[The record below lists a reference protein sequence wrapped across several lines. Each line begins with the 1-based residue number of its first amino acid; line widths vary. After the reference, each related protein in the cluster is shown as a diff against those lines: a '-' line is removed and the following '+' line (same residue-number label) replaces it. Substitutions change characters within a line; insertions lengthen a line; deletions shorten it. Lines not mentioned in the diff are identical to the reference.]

1 METSQTLI
9 DSLTDHLAL
18 FHSSRA
24 RNADRNP
31 NSIQPRAS
39 ILRWFSSLSV
49 SGRGAALT
57 VLDRDLISVLFNMLS
72 YLHRHGH
79 CFFFLLTDSPSSPS
93 VLYRRSRGF
102 LARAA
107 AGHVAET
114 ELGDSILLFSSGEF
128 GSHEPDAVTVSEK
141 FVSDIDRFVEVMDA
155 ITGGRFLTGEENIGT
170 GKAEKWP
177 EMAWLK
183 DKGYYSLESY
193 IANRLEIALII
204 SWREANGGGGR
215 KGKGGKGV
223 KDKAVA
229 ATSGMAANV
238 FWRKK
243 GCLDWWDRLDQRQR
257 HKALDA
263 FVGKASRTMAEE
275 IVKETENF
283 SKKKLLFF
291 NHLSPSCWETTKQS
305 FFKRSRYSIT
315 SDDISLLSYKRNSG
329 PPLIINKLVV
339 LHIISLLKREV
350 GHYGENCLFFTTLAM
365 AGSISDYV
373 LYKLRK
379 VLMDVS
385 VECTNLELLEDFGTS
400 KSNTVVQNKGKKN
413 SSKPRKPK
421 SGLKSSKDNKLE
433 GANNN
438 CPSSTKSSKQSK
450 TSCVIEEPKGSL
462 STLPLQETCEEM
474 LISGINKE
482 TEEASIK
489 NKSNPAKKKNKRKGK
504 NKTGPTSEVKN
515 QQSNRAKK
523 PVSDVNVKPLN
534 TKSIGCSKEWSDPS
548 QVYNNPHNFSNPSNG
563 TERENCLNVSCIID
577 DLTTENNI
585 VINKRV
591 EQETEQI
598 GTSDMADETLIPP
611 ITPLNLTQDVPNPTL
626 DLRNPF
632 WEGTPANF
640 DMPFAPTPQHVLSP
654 PLALPLSYDW
664 PPVYRSYN
672 SMTHNFSLA
681 HDFIDDSEAYYLS
694 EEEMDYNFPYSE
706 RGYNQFFGG
715 GVMYWSSAEYGSG
728 NGNGSYCS
736 DDSAWA
742 WHEADVNRV
751 IEEMSVLPSPSPS
764 PSPSTRAASI
774 AGSDNGL
781 EDSKPTL
788 APVKSSATSSCGDT
802 LPYMLRPINV
812 PNGITR
818 RGSRS
823 ELKPGQE
830 YHRSPCIPSSARRE
844 PSRVKRPPS
853 PVVLCVPRVP
863 RPPPPSPVGEFG
875 RRRAGGLP
883 VARSGSSSPRNWG
896 MRGVFSEEKGNLEK
910 GQVLLDGPEVVWPKS
925 ALTMMQPF
933 QGTPVLQEHLMKIT
947 QFSRDQQHPDIA
959 LPLQP
964 PNSTDCD
971 SRLVMNNLLHEEIDY
986 FYKQVSASNL
996 TRKPYITWAVNR
1008 VTRCLQVLWPRSRTS
1023 LFGSNATGLALP
1035 TSDVDLVISLPPV
1048 RNLEPIKEAGIL
1060 EGRNGIKETCLQHA
1074 ARHLLNQEWVRSDSL
1089 KTVEN
1094 TAIPVI
1100 MLEVEVP
1107 SDINLCNDNPLV
1119 SDNLQEAQENI
1130 LREQGDIPPQSDT
1143 STISKAQGN
1152 CAVVKSIRLDISFK
1166 SPSHTGLQTSEL
1178 VRELIQ
1184 QFPASVPLALVLKKF
1199 LADRSLDHSYSG
1211 GLSSYC
1217 LVLLITRFLQHEHH
1231 LGQPVKQNLG
1241 ILLMDFL
1248 YFFGNVFDPRQMR
1261 ISIRGSGLYLN
1272 RERGL
1277 SIDPIHIDD
1286 PLYPANNVGRN
1297 CFRIHQC
1304 IKAFADAFSLLESET
1319 ENLPGDDTAA
1329 TTASKFRLLRKIIP
1343 TIDCDE

>member
-1 METSQTLI
+1 METSQMLI

-24 RNADRNP
+24 KIPNRNS
-31 NSIQPRAS
+31 NSIQPRTS
-39 ILRWFSSLSV
+39 ILRWFSSLPV
-49 SGRGAALT
+49 SGRRAALT
-57 VLDRDLISVLFNMLS
+57 ILDRDLISVLFNMLS

-79 CFFFLLTDSPSSPS
+79 CFFFLLTDNPSAPS
-93 VLYRRSRGF
+93 VLYRRSRGL

-107 AGHVAET
+107 AGNVAET
-114 ELGDSILLFSSGEF
+114 ELGESILLFSSGES
-128 GSHEPDAVTVSEK
+128 GNHDPDAVTVSEE
-141 FVSDIDRFVEVMDA
+141 FISDIDRFVEVMDV
-155 ITGGRFLTGEENIGT
+155 ISEGRFLTGEENTGT
-170 GKAEKWP
+170 GKAVKWP
-177 EMAWLK
+177 ELAWLK

-193 IANRLEIALII
+193 IANRLENALRI
-204 SWREANGGGGR
+204 SWREANGGGGGR
-215 KGKGGKGV
+215 KGRGKGV
-223 KDKAVA
+223 KDKAVVG
-229 ATSGMAANV
+229 TSGMAANA

-243 GCLDWWDRLDQRQR
+243 GCLDWWSRLDQRDRQ
-257 HKALDA
+257 KVFDA
-263 FVGKASRTMAEE
+263 FLGKASRTMVNE
-275 IVKETENF
+275 IVKELENF
-283 SKKKLLFF
+283 SEKLFSHQLT
-291 NHLSPSCWETTKQS
+291 SSWETIKQA
-305 FFKRSRYSIT
+305 FFKRSRYSAT
-315 SDDISLLSYKRNSG
+315 ADDISLLPYKRKTS
-329 PPLIINKLVV
+329 PPRVINRLAV
-339 LHIISLLKREV
+339 LYMISLLKREV
-350 GHYGENCLFFTTLAM
+350 SHYGGNCLFFTTLAM

-373 LYKLRK
+373 MTKLRE
-379 VLMDVS
+379 VLMVVS
-385 VECTNLELLEDFGTS
+385 AECTNLELLEDFGTS
-400 KSNTVVQNKGKKN
+400 KSSVVVQNKGKKN

-421 SGLKSSKDNKLE
+421 SSKGNKLE
-433 GANNN
+433 GTNKN
-438 CPSSTKSSKQSK
+438 CSSSTESSRQSTISSVK
-450 TSCVIEEPKGSL
+450 EEPKGSL
-462 STLPLQETCEEM
+462 STLPIQQT
-474 LISGINKE
+474 SKE
-482 TEEASIK
+482 TFISKTKETTEALAK
-489 NKSNPAKKKNKRKGK
+489 DKANPAKKKNKRKGK
-504 NKTGPTSEVKN
+504 NKTAFSSEVKN
-515 QQSNRAKK
+515 QQSTRAKK
-523 PVSDVNVKPLN
+523 LTTAVNVEPLS
-534 TKSIGCSKEWSDPS
+534 TTSADSSKEMTDAS
-548 QVYNNPHNFSNPSNG
+548 QVFDNSRDFSNALNS
-563 TERENCLNVSCIID
+563 TELNKCLNNSCKYYD
-577 DLTTENNI
+577 SVTSNKI
-585 VINKRV
+585 VINKRA
-591 EQETEQI
+591 EQI
-598 GTSDMADETLIPP
+598 DTSDITEEPLIPP
-611 ITPLNLTQDVPNPTL
+611 FTPLNQTQDIPKPAL
-626 DLRNPF
+626 DPRNPF
-632 WEGTPANF
+632 WEGGPPNF
-640 DMPFAPTPQHVLSP
+640 EMPFAPPTLHHVLPHP

-672 SMTHNFSLA
+672 HVNNNFGLA
-681 HDFIDDSEAYYLS
+681 NDFIDDSEAYYLS
-694 EEEMDYNFPYSE
+694 EEEMDYNFPYTE
-706 RGYNQFFGG
+706 RGFNQFFGG
-715 GVMYWSSAEYGSG
+715 GVMYWSPADYGSG
-728 NGNGSYCS
+728 NGNGSFCS

-751 IEEMSVLPSPSPS
+751 IEEMTVLPSSS
-764 PSPSTRAASI
+764 PSPSTCAASI
-774 AGSDNGL
+774 AGSDIGL
-781 EDSKPTL
+781 EDSKPSL
-788 APVKSSATSSCGDT
+788 PPVKSSCSSSCGET

-830 YHRSPCIPSSARRE
+830 YHRSPCIPSSARR
-844 PSRVKRPPS
+844 PSKVKRPPS

-896 MRGVFSEEKGNLEK
+896 MRGAYLEEKGIVEK

-925 ALTMMQPF
+925 GLTMMQPF
-933 QGTPVLQEHLMKIT
+933 TGTPVLQEHLMKIT

-964 PNSTDCD
+964 PNSINCD
-971 SRLVMNNLLHEEIDY
+971 SRLAMHNLLHEEIDY
-986 FYKQVSASNL
+986 FCKQVGAGNL
-996 TRKPYITWAVNR
+996 TRKPYVTWAVNR

-1074 ARHLLNQEWVRSDSL
+1074 ARHLLNQEWVRNDSL

-1100 MLEVEVP
+1100 MLEAEVP

-1119 SDNLQEAQENI
+1119 SDSLQED
-1130 LREQGDIPPQSDT
+1130 REDMLGERGDTSTHSDA
-1143 STISKAQGN
+1143 STISKAHNN
-1152 CAVVKSIRLDISFK
+1152 CTVVKSIRLDISFK

-1178 VRELIQ
+1178 VRELIK

-1231 LGQPVKQNLG
+1231 LGQPIKQNLG
-1241 ILLMDFL
+1241 SLLMDFL

-1261 ISIRGSGLYLN
+1261 ISIRGSGLYMN

-1304 IKAFADAFSLLESET
+1304 IKAFADAFSLLESEI
-1319 ENLPGDDTAA
+1319 ENLSGECTAA
-1329 TTASKFRLLRKIIP
+1329 ATSSKLRLLRKIIP
-1343 TIDCDE
+1343 TIDCNERT